1 MLTLPPPPPPLF
13 DTRQQ
18 GLHGW
23 ISGSSPYH
31 RLTTLETV
39 QVLALAEAVL
49 VVVAVAA
56 AQLVSALV
64 DRDSLLVTER
74 SAQQRETV
82 KG

>member
-1 MLTLPPPPPPLF
+1 M
-13 DTRQQ
+13 
-18 GLHGW
+18 
-23 ISGSSPYH
+23 
-31 RLTTLETV
+31 
-39 QVLALAEAVL
+39 LALAEAAL

-64 DRDSLLVTER
+64 DRDLLPVTER